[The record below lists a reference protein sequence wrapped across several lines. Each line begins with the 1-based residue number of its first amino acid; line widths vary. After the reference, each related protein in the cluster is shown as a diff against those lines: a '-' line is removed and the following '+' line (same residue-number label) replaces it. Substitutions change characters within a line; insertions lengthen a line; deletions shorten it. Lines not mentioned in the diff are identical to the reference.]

1 MTSKYYENLLSVV
14 LDSSKSSSQEEAVL
28 EWEVS
33 DWDEDEEMETSCLCG
48 KENIRYLFTIEN
60 TLTGL
65 ELEPIGSQCIKKFER
80 EDLTDLTVTYE
91 KLFKLKSAL
100 SNNEFIGLSSE
111 YFSRK
116 LIKYFFDEGVYN
128 CEFNKY
134 DGQNDYEFLI
144 KMFNKKN
151 KDSISKNQQR
161 KINAIIINQIIPF
174 LKELLEKDTQ

>member
-14 LDSSKSSSQEEAVL
+14 LDSSKSSSWEEAVL

-60 TLTGL
+60 TLTSLG
-65 ELEPIGSQCIKKFER
+65 LEPIGSKKKKKFER

-116 LIKYFFDEGVYN
+116 LIKYYCD
-128 CEFNKY
+128 
-134 DGQNDYEFLI
+134 
-144 KMFNKKN
+144 
-151 KDSISKNQQR
+151 
-161 KINAIIINQIIPF
+161 
-174 LKELLEKDTQ
+174 

>member
-14 LDSSKSSSQEEAVL
+14 LDSSKSSSWEEAVL
-28 EWEVS
+28 EWGVS

-100 SNNEFIGLSSE
+100 SNNE
-111 YFSRK
+111 
-116 LIKYFFDEGVYN
+116 
-128 CEFNKY
+128 
-134 DGQNDYEFLI
+134 
-144 KMFNKKN
+144 
-151 KDSISKNQQR
+151 
-161 KINAIIINQIIPF
+161 
-174 LKELLEKDTQ
+174 